1 MDTLKVAEIFGP
13 TIQGEGPSTGR
24 ICYFVR
30 LSGCNLTCSWCD
42 TPFTW
47 DWQGANGVAYDE
59 AAESQVLDV
68 AHVAELLQ
76 DAPRVVVTGGEPL
89 MQQVAL
95 AALIGLLDVPVE
107 IETNGTIVPSLALM
121 GTQITF
127 NVSPK
132 LAHSGV
138 RFSKRIK
145 TPALDR
151 LRARQSVF
159 KFVAAAP
166 SDVNEAALIAKTV
179 GISNDRV
186 WVMPLGATAPEAHT
200 SLAAIAETAIGYGFN
215 ISTRLHVDLWGDERG
230 R

>member
-1 MDTLKVAEIFGP
+1 
-13 TIQGEGPSTGR
+13 
-24 ICYFVR
+24 
-30 LSGCNLTCSWCD
+30 
-42 TPFTW
+42 
-47 DWQGANGVAYDE
+47 
-59 AAESQVLDV
+59 
-68 AHVAELLQ
+68 
-76 DAPRVVVTGGEPL
+76 